1 MFEIGNEGIERLK
14 SFVERI
20 ERLEDEKKA
29 LSEDIREVYMEA
41 KNRGFTI
48 KVIRQIVKLR
58 QMDVND
64 RTQMEEMLE
73 IYKNALEM

>member
-1 MFEIGNEGIERLK
+1 MLEIGNEGIERLK

-20 ERLEDEKKA
+20 ERLEEERKA

-58 QMDVND
+58 QMDTND

>member
-1 MFEIGNEGIERLK
+1 MLEIGNEGIERLK